1 MSEEV
6 YNIESARYIFV
17 IEDDAIQTEMLK
29 DYLTERY
36 LLEVKTYTNGED
48 ALNDVAKFKPEIVVL
63 DYHLNSSNRAA
74 KNGIEILKGI
84 KAKNPES
91 KVVMFSGEDNL
102 NVALESMRNGSY
114 DYIIKGETAFNKLE
128 NVINKL
134 GDLHKMESINKAQ
147 KRTIT
152 MLGIVIAIIVIVAFI
167 VVAKLQK

>member
-6 YNIESARYIFV
+6 YNLESARYIFV

-36 LLEVKTYTNGED
+36 LLEVKTYSNGED
-48 ALNDVAKFKPEIVVL
+48 ALNDVAKYKPEIVVL
-63 DYHLNSSNRAA
+63 DYHLNSNNRAA
-74 KNGIEILKGI
+74 KNGIEILKEI
-84 KAKNPES
+84 KTKSVDS

-102 NVALESMRNGSY
+102 NIALESMRNGAY

-134 GDLHKMESINKAQ
+134 GDLHKLESINKA
-147 KRTIT
+147 KTRVITI
-152 MLGIVIAIIVIVAFI
+152 LGIVIAIIVIVAFA

>member
-74 KNGIEILKGI
+74 KNGIEILKEI
-84 KAKNPES
+84 KAKSPES

-102 NVALESMRNGSY
+102 NIALESMKSGSY